1 MRLVLQRVREAV
13 VWVEKREV
21 ARIDSGLVVL
31 AGFHAN
37 DRTESLGP
45 MAERVARLR
54 IFDDPNGRMSRSL
67 EEAGGELLLVP
78 EITLACA
85 WNGARPSFDPA
96 ASPEHGRGLFD
107 EFARQLSLRR
117 IRVATGVFRA
127 HMQVRLVND
136 GPVTFV
142 MESESSAR

>member
-1 MRLVLQRVREAV
+1 
-13 VWVEKREV
+13 VWVAEREV
-21 ARIDSGLVVL
+21 ARIDGGLVVL

-37 DRTESLGP
+37 DRAESLGP

-54 IFDDPNGRMSRSL
+54 IFDDPRGRMSRSL
-67 EEAGGELLLVP
+67 EEAAGELLLVP

-85 WNGARPSFDPA
+85 WSGARPSFDPA
-96 ASPEHGRGLFD
+96 ATPEHGRGLFD
-107 EFARQLSLRR
+107 EFARQLGLRR
-117 IRVATGVFRA
+117 LRVATGVFRA

-142 MESESSAR
+142 IESESPPIR